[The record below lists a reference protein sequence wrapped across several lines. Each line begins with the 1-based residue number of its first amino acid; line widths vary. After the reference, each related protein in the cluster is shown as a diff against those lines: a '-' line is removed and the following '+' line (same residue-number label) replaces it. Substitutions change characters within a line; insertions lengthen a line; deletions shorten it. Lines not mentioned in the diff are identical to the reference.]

1 MIGREARSESV
12 ILPAATTGLSRSADP
27 GLPRPTQAPP
37 TQGAQPRCS
46 AARRTMNSIAISDPT
61 PPATKAAQLDAL
73 RIAKNSAGAP
83 RTPASATQ
91 ILSRS
96 ELADYLGVCQRT
108 VSKLERRGNLPRIK
122 LGKRTV
128 YRLDSILAAL
138 SRLEQGRAV

>member
-1 MIGREARSESV
+1 
-12 ILPAATTGLSRSADP
+12 
-27 GLPRPTQAPP
+27 
-37 TQGAQPRCS
+37 
-46 AARRTMNSIAISDPT
+46 MNSIAISDPT

-73 RIAKNSAGAP
+73 RIAKNSTGAP

-108 VSKLERRGNLPRIK
+108 VSNLERRGNLPRIK

-138 SRLEQGRAV
+138 SRIEQGRAV